1 MKKPCTSGHIIWC
14 SLRCNTHA
22 QREYQPHAVV
32 LGSLNEA
39 VDEDLSL
46 VVSVCEAIEK
56 LPLTRDQRQS
66 AVDSMLQRLNT
77 VAPEDVA
84 DLAFF
89 VLRSCTS
96 GDHALRACQ
105 VCTNAVWLL
114 VWMINTAPCPDC
126 RHG

>member
-1 MKKPCTSGHIIWC
+1 M
-14 SLRCNTHA
+14 
-22 QREYQPHAVV
+22 
-32 LGSLNEA
+32 
-39 VDEDLSL
+39 DEDLSL

-105 VCTNAVWLL
+105 VCTNAVWLP

-126 RHG
+126 RRG